1 MAFGAAISIGSV
13 KVNDGRHVKVLT
25 VTKKWRANVDRP
37 LHTFPVKSEEP
48 AIVTRARA
56 LAADVLRGDAP
67 LYEHSARA
75 AVQAMALAQ
84 AVPSSARADVT
95 AAAWLHDIGY
105 ASALRRTGFHPLDG
119 ALFLIREQ
127 WPERIVR
134 LVAHHSL
141 AALEAPFYGVG
152 HHMNVIEPVVGVDAD
167 ILVAA
172 DLTGGA
178 GTPTPS
184 VHARL
189 EALRLADEADDLIP
203 SDVRQDR
210 YDGLVAA
217 YQRVQALI

>member
-1 MAFGAAISIGSV
+1 VPGSSV
-13 KVNDGRHVKVLT
+13 V
-25 VTKKWRANVDRP
+25 
-37 LHTFPVKSEEP
+37 
-48 AIVTRARA
+48 VTRARA
-56 LAADVLRGDAP
+56 VAADVLRDDAA
-67 LYEHSARA
+67 LHEHAARTAHA
-75 AVQAMALAQ
+75 AAALAQ
-84 AVPSSARADVT
+84 RIRGSNPADVT

-105 ASALRRTGFHPLDG
+105 ASSVRRTGFHPLDG
-119 ALFLIREQ
+119 ALFLIKDR

-141 AALEAPFYGVG
+141 AALEAPFWGVG

-184 VHARL
+184 LHDRL
-189 EALRLADEADDLIP
+189 EALRLADESDDLIP
-203 SDVRQDR
+203 SDVRSER

-217 YQRVQALI
+217 YERVQALI